1 MTTYNSRIYR
11 VEEEN
16 SHQFYQMPKELFT
29 NERYKGLTSD
39 ARVLY
44 TMLLDRKELSRKNGW
59 IDEYHQ
65 VYLIYTRKN
74 IAELIGISERTA
86 IKIFKQLSDAE
97 LISEERQG
105 LNKPNRIYVWKINYS
120 VGNSG
125 SAEYSPQD
133 MQNMLPS
140 YTDVSETENNYNIKA
155 KPLTVLSLHTLG
167 KLKERYSHNTAVLL
181 NTYAETYL
189 EYMGKKHP
197 PIKLEQLDSLAD
209 KLETLGMDLSLNNKD
224 FTEIIAAYFFRGDV
238 GDGNINRFLAGN
250 ANEGTI
256 RGMMEL

>member
-1 MTTYNSRIYR
+1 M
-11 VEEEN
+11 
-16 SHQFYQMPKELFT
+16 
-29 NERYKGLTSD
+29 
-39 ARVLY
+39 
-44 TMLLDRKELSRKNGW
+44 
-59 IDEYHQ
+59 
-65 VYLIYTRKN
+65 
-74 IAELIGISERTA
+74 
-86 IKIFKQLSDAE
+86 
-97 LISEERQG
+97 
-105 LNKPNRIYVWKINYS
+105 
-120 VGNSG
+120 
-125 SAEYSPQD
+125 
-133 MQNMLPS
+133 
-140 YTDVSETENNYNIKA
+140 
-155 KPLTVLSLHTLG
+155 
-167 KLKERYSHNTAVLL
+167 KERYSHNTAVLL

>member
-1 MTTYNSRIYR
+1 MKRNPMIYTSKEKYSNR
-11 VEEEN
+11 
-16 SHQFYQMPKELFT
+16 FYKMPKELFFSSK
-29 NERYKGLTSD
+29 YSKLSSD
-39 ARVLY
+39 AKVLY
-44 TMLLDRKELSRKNGW
+44 SILMDRKCLSDENGW
-59 IDEYHQ
+59 TDENDQ
-65 VYLIYTRKN
+65 VFLIYTREH
-74 IAELIGISERTA
+74 IAELMGISIRTA
-86 IKIFKQLSDAE
+86 SKVFKQLGE
-97 LISEERQG
+97 VQLIFEERQG
-105 LNKPNRIYVWKINYS
+105 LNKPNRIYIGKVVYGLDNKGQEI
-120 VGNSG
+120 V
-125 SAEYSPQD
+125 AVQD
-133 MQNMLPS
+133 EQELPTNE
-140 YTDVSETENNYNIKA
+140 TDFNETENNYNIKA